1 MSGPALG
8 GGGRALVPPR
18 AGGVGGAG
26 GGGGGVEGGSS
37 TQHSSSILNTVCLQ
51 CGGCTTLF
59 VYNDGGLFLEEDEIG
74 VANR

>member
-1 MSGPALG
+1 MWR
-8 GGGRALVPPR
+8 GR
-18 AGGVGGAG
+18 GI
-26 GGGGGVEGGSS
+26 EGGSS